1 MKASI
6 KPNFSIADI
15 GKSLELLSI
24 RFENAIINRLQFIG
38 EKFVL
43 NARGKSDDIF
53 SSGRFTYMDHTG
65 NLRSS
70 IRYFILKDG
79 ELYGAKYTKAGT
91 LAKSQHSNSDFVIRP
106 VFTKDGKLAKKQ
118 PVYLGEEIL
127 NKVAQ
132 EYPKGYVLLCIAGM
146 EYAAAV
152 ESKNFDVIT
161 SSSFIVEEDLRKALD
176 ELEEKLK

>member
-43 NARGKSDDIF
+43 NARSNK
-53 SSGRFTYMDHTG
+53 TYKDHTG

-79 ELYGAKYTKAGT
+79 RLYGAKYTKAGT

-106 VFTKDGKLAKKQ
+106 MFTKDGKLAKKQ
-118 PVYLGEEIL
+118 PVYLGEEIFD
-127 NKVAQ
+127 KVAQ